1 MADESDKPHPIE
13 AIPSVQGGIS
23 AIASANAPFV
33 YFDNAPF
40 YGLLNGIAQITL
52 DANRLF
58 GADATGHA
66 IYDRVVVAHIRCNIQ
81 AIKGLRAA
89 LDGVLLMAEPTPEGP
104 TN

>member
-1 MADESDKPHPIE
+1 MADESDKPRPVE

-40 YGLLNGIAQITL
+40 YGILNGIAQITL
-52 DANRLF
+52 EANRLF

-81 AIKGLRAA
+81 AIKGLRGA
-89 LDGVLLMAEPTPEGP
+89 LDGVLLMAEPAPEGP